1 MNTIAILACCDTKLN
16 EMLFLRKYFLTQNI
30 DTLFLD
36 ISLGPDVP
44 EVENRITR
52 EELIAAS
59 GRKWE
64 ELRETE
70 KHEKML
76 LMIEGLKKTVPD
88 LFQKQAFLSR
98 NILTNAAIRS
108 MMKKWMQRLPA
119 SLLHSSVRIFHA
131 SGIPETLMIRNL
143 PICVQTSCCS

>member
-59 GRKWE
+59 GKKWE
-64 ELRETE
+64 
-70 KHEKML
+70 
-76 LMIEGLKKTVPD
+76 
-88 LFQKQAFLSR
+88 KQ
-98 NILTNAAIRS
+98 
-108 MMKKWMQRLPA
+108 
-119 SLLHSSVRIFHA
+119 
-131 SGIPETLMIRNL
+131 SGKR
-143 PICVQTSCCS
+143 CFVQS